1 MSEYY
6 HHLLSSMS
14 GAGQISSPQDAP
26 QQATSTTSVGGG
38 TGIAGSYQN
47 IGYFTGF
54 PEPIMFNSVPKASR
68 SRRKSAQGVDHVK
81 HRRTRSGCFT
91 CRTRRVKCDETHPIC
106 DRCRKGKRLCN
117 YPTDSPTTQSSTSST
132 KDASGTSQL
141 HSPAS
146 SHDDRE
152 DHDDDND
159 HDLKLDTIIDEEE
172 PDESTPSAQSKSR
185 SSARRA
191 SAASKLHRIKT
202 SVGRQGSETPS
213 LEGTKVSSPATST
226 GTASV
231 TPAAYNFPELTG
243 LGSSERPE
251 WAHLSQDVRFYLG
264 YFCEHL
270 TNYHYGILTDAHD
283 FFGNILPALAL
294 ENDALLYALVGF
306 AAYHCTLR
314 NPRGKM
320 HQFLQYY
327 NKSVTILLGFLKRK
341 EDHSPATLL
350 TILQLATIEE
360 YLGDWINLMGHQRAA
375 FEVLTKLYTPQS
387 IIETPTGRTILSWY
401 NRYDVFVGLMGGFA
415 AALPED
421 WFTSLVSYYHSM
433 SLQDPTNPLWK
444 IEECSARLRLLSRE
458 VSLLVA
464 KQSATPDQSYLDQHA
479 SISQRLGAWRD
490 GWDPA
495 LSDPAYLVQD
505 LGERAAER
513 PESIVDVSV
522 PGSLYQEPLF
532 PVTLLSC
539 EWHTVVILH
548 ECQRA
553 DIPTKGDGTEEL
565 QARLSEQAFAICRI
579 VESIELWPSS
589 PRGSLILTQACL
601 ALAALF
607 LPHDA
612 KHQIWIRRK
621 FALLEALG
629 CIFPIGMRNMM
640 ADLFEDPTCV
650 RWWLPNN
657 EGFSPVLRAVRAFAD
672 ERNATSVSAQSE
684 NAPDVRHIF
693 SKLHLSGLA
702 KRGLSTTLAE
712 THSPTTT
719 TTEKMSKGKGKA

>member
-26 QQATSTTSVGGG
+26 QQATSATSVGGG

-47 IGYFTGF
+47 LGYFTGF
-54 PEPIMFNSVPKASR
+54 PEPIMVNSVPKASR
-68 SRRKSAQGVDHVK
+68 SRRKSAHGVDHVK
-81 HRRTRSGCFT
+81 HRRTRSGCYT
-91 CRTRRVKCDETHPIC
+91 CRSRRVKCDETHPIC
-106 DRCRKGKRLCN
+106 DRCRKGKRECS
-117 YPTDSPTTQSSTSST
+117 YPTDSTTTQSSTSAT

-141 HSPAS
+141 NSPAS

-152 DHDDDND
+152 DFDDDND
-159 HDLKLDTIIDEEE
+159 HEFKLDTIIDEEE
-172 PDESTPSAQSKSR
+172 PNESTPSAQSKSR

-191 SAASKLHRIKT
+191 SAASKLHRIIT
-202 SVGRQGSETPS
+202 SSGGRQGSETPS
-213 LEGTKVSSPATST
+213 LEGTKASSPATST

-231 TPAAYNFPELTG
+231 TPAAYDLPELTG

-251 WAHLSQDVRFYLG
+251 WAHLPQDVRFYLG

-283 FFGNILPALAL
+283 FFRTILPALAL
-294 ENDALLYALVGF
+294 ENEALLYALVGF

-375 FEVLTKLYTPQS
+375 YEVLTKLYTPQS
-387 IIETPTGRTILSWY
+387 IIATPTGRTILSWY

-421 WFTSLVSYYHSM
+421 WFTSLVSYYQSM
-433 SLQDPTNPLWK
+433 SLQDPANPVWK

-458 VSLLVA
+458 VSLLVG

-505 LGERAAER
+505 LGERTAER
-513 PESIVDVSV
+513 PDSIVDVLV
-522 PGSLYQEPLF
+522 PGSLYQGPLF

-553 DIPTKGDGTEEL
+553 DIPTQDDGTEEL

-629 CIFPIGMRNMM
+629 CIFPLGMRNMM
-640 ADLFEDPTCV
+640 AELFEDASCV

-657 EGFSPVLRAVRAFAD
+657 EAFSPVLRAVRAFAD
-672 ERNATSVSAQSE
+672 ERNATAVSAQSE
-684 NAPDVRHIF
+684 SAPDVRHIF
-693 SKLHLSGLA
+693 SKLHLSGLTR
-702 KRGLSTTLAE
+702 RGPSTTLAE
-712 THSPTTT
+712 THSPTTS
-719 TTEKMSKGKGKA
+719 EKRSKGKGKA